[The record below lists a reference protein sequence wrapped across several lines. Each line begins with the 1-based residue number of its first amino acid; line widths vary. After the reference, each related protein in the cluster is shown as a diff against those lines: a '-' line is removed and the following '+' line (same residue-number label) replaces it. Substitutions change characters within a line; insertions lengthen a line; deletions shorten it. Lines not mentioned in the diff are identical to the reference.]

1 MDVFVLNFPTK
12 QYKNYVDGTYS
23 FCAIVV
29 RSTVNFDVQGDQRA
43 HAYSNICIVNC
54 LFATLKLVS
63 YNCYRYYYSNLNVEF
78 AMIYEVL
85 ND

>member
-12 QYKNYVDGTYS
+12 RYKDYVDATYS

-43 HAYSNICIVNC
+43 HAWLVCILERRPAAFAFDA
-54 LFATLKLVS
+54 LFLCQPSA
-63 YNCYRYYYSNLNVEF
+63 R
-78 AMIYEVL
+78 
-85 ND
+85 